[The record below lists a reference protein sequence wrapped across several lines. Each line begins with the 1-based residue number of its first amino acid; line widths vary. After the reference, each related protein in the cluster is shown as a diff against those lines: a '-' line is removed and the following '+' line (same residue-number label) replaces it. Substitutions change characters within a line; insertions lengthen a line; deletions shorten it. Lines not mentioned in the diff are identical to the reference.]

1 MAAVSDL
8 KTLLTEA
15 EPELTDGQFVFASF
29 PGARYGDLA
38 SLRPVAMIRER
49 EGLTMIIDRNT
60 AEQAGLTIGRVFRRI
75 SLGVH
80 SSLDA
85 VGLTAAVSGLL
96 AEHRIPANVVAGY
109 YHDHV
114 FVPIESAERAC
125 ELLNKMPGR
134 HD

>member
-15 EPELTDGQFVFASF
+15 EPELTDGRFVFVSF

-38 SLRPVAMIRER
+38 SLQPVAMIRER
-49 EGLTMIIDRNT
+49 EGLTMIIDLNT
-60 AEQAGLTIGRVFRRI
+60 AEQAGMSADRVFRRI

-80 SSLDA
+80 SGLDA

-96 AEHRIPANVVAGY
+96 AEHGIPANVVAGY

-114 FVPIESAERAC
+114 FVPTELAERAC
-125 ELLNKMPGR
+125 ELLNNMRGH